1 MRRTIIVGAGLCG
14 LVAAR
19 TCRDEGREVLILE
32 AGGYPG
38 GVIRSERRG
47 GYLIEHGPNTL
58 ALRAGHATDYLE
70 QMGLL
75 GDAID
80 ANPEANKRFLVREG
94 RLVAVPASA
103 SSFLNSP
110 LFSIVGKLR
119 LLLEPLLPRGDAREN
134 ESVADFFKR
143 RLGKEVRDY
152 AANPFIAGVYAARP
166 ETLVLRHAFPT

>member
-1 MRRTIIVGAGLCG
+1 MGQTITVGAGLCG

-19 TCRDEGREVLILE
+19 TCSKEGGSALVLE

-38 GVIRSERRG
+38 GVIRSERRD

-103 SSFLNSP
+103 SSFLTSP

-119 LLLEPLLPRGDAREN
+119 LLLEPFIPRGSTQKNEN
-134 ESVADFFKR
+134 VDDFFK
-143 RLGKEVRDY
+143 
-152 AANPFIAGVYAARP
+152 
-166 ETLVLRHAFPT
+166 